1 MSVLRRGR
9 HSNNGAVVLVF
20 AIVAALYF
28 THDILMPLTFALT
41 LTLMLTPVVTFLEK
55 LRMDRVLPVI
65 LTVLVSI
72 ASAGWDYLDH
82 NEPAG

>member
-1 MSVLRRGR
+1 
-9 HSNNGAVVLVF
+9 VLVF

-41 LTLMLTPVVTFLEK
+41 FTLMLTPVVTFLEK

-65 LTVLVSI
+65 LTGPGIDSV
-72 ASAGWDYLDH
+72 GWLGL
-82 NEPAG
+82 PGS